1 MPATLGEL
9 AEISGSEL
17 RGDADCHIDRVNTLQ
32 DAVTGDITFLS
43 NRHYARYLADTKA
56 SAVILSKQDSDNC
69 KTNALINDD
78 PYLAYARII
87 NFLYPSSPVTPGIH
101 ASAIVG
107 KNTDIAADA
116 MISAS
121 VVIGNNVH
129 IGSGSIIGPGVVIEN
144 NVRIGKNTRL
154 LANNTVCADVIIGND
169 TILHAGAVVGSDGFG
184 MAKDKDRWLKIP
196 QIGSVIIGDRV
207 EIGANTTIDRGAIG
221 DTIIEDGVRLDN
233 QIQIAHNVV
242 IGENTAIAGCTAIAG
257 SVTIGKRC
265 MIGGMCAVAGHI
277 EICDDVIITA
287 MSGVP
292 NSIKERGVYSAGL
305 PITDNRTWRRNMVR
319 FRNLDETI
327 RKIQEKL
334 D

>member
-9 AEISGSEL
+9 AELSGSEL
-17 RGDADCHIDRVNTLQ
+17 VGDADCLIERVNTLQ
-32 DAVTGDITFLS
+32 DAVAGDISFLS
-43 NRHYARYLADTKA
+43 NRHYARYLADTGA
-56 SAVILSKQDSDNC
+56 SAVILSKQDSESC

-78 PYLAYARII
+78 PYLAYARVI
-87 NFLYPSSPVTPGIH
+87 NFLYPVEPVTPGIH
-101 ASAIVG
+101 PSAILG
-107 KNTDIAADA
+107 DNTSIAADA
-116 MISAS
+116 RISAG
-121 VVIGNNVH
+121 VVIGDNVH
-129 IGSGSIIGPGVVIEN
+129 IGSGSYIGSGVVIEN

-154 LANNTVCADVIIGND
+154 LANNTVCYDVVIGDD

-196 QIGSVIIGDRV
+196 QVGAVIIGDRV
-207 EIGANTTIDRGAIG
+207 EIGANTTVDRGAIG

-257 SVTIGKRC
+257 SAIIGKRC
-265 MIGGMCAVAGHI
+265 MIGGMCAIAGHI
-277 EICDDVIITA
+277 EICDDVMITA

-305 PITDNRTWRRNMVR
+305 PITNNKTWRRNMVR
-319 FRNLDETI
+319 FRNLDEII
-327 RKIQEKL
+327 RKILEKL